1 MDTHDMDQY
10 ITSHLEEALA
20 KGWISP
26 YFQPI
31 IRTITN
37 SFAGAEALARWE
49 DPVFGLLMPGTFVP
63 ILEQKGLIYT
73 LDCFILK
80 KVAKLQRNRIDAGLP
95 VGPISVNLSRQDF
108 DHVDM
113 AAYAKKVCDTYN
125 IRRDLIVLELTE
137 SLLVTD
143 KEKMTS
149 VVRELRAEGFAI
161 WMDDFGSGYSSLT
174 FLNDYTLDLI
184 KLDMGF
190 LKSFTHTSMEIMKSA
205 VNMAKNLGIRT
216 LAEGVET
223 EEQAHFLKEIGC
235 DMMQGYYFSKP
246 LHMQEVPE
254 FLRHMNMPSEVIEW
268 KDFYDRADA
277 CAVDSDVPRAV
288 MEYDIINDHI
298 HYLYIN
304 RHQKE
309 QLRSIGRVHRE
320 NSEFVLNVRD
330 TSLHAKL
337 LKFYRHMIRVDGRA
351 SLYVSDNSFF
361 VRLDG
366 KMIVKQDNRCVFL
379 LSIVNITE
387 ERTQKIGEVLYKS
400 VSDIMLLFDDVH
412 VLNPEQDTADTVL
425 NNFGIEGGRTD
436 HDPLRKGLEDF
447 CHHMISPEDRER
459 YWAFADPD
467 TMIERLRKA
476 PDGVC
481 RDYFRVLHTADDQ
494 KGSFEWKEF
503 NLLLIPGSE
512 EQKVLSCIKNAE
524 PTEGRKFVWD
534 C

>member
-1 MDTHDMDQY
+1 M
-10 ITSHLEEALA
+10 A

-63 ILEQKGLIYT
+63 ILEQKGLIYK

-330 TSLHAKL
+330 T
-337 LKFYRHMIRVDGRA
+337 
-351 SLYVSDNSFF
+351 
-361 VRLDG
+361 
-366 KMIVKQDNRCVFL
+366 
-379 LSIVNITE
+379 
-387 ERTQKIGEVLYKS
+387 
-400 VSDIMLLFDDVH
+400 
-412 VLNPEQDTADTVL
+412 
-425 NNFGIEGGRTD
+425 
-436 HDPLRKGLEDF
+436 
-447 CHHMISPEDRER
+447 
-459 YWAFADPD
+459 
-467 TMIERLRKA
+467 
-476 PDGVC
+476 
-481 RDYFRVLHTADDQ
+481 
-494 KGSFEWKEF
+494 
-503 NLLLIPGSE
+503 
-512 EQKVLSCIKNAE
+512 
-524 PTEGRKFVWD
+524 
-534 C
+534 